1 MLAKSIHHIRQAL
14 VLLSRG
20 GQLLLALVQLI
31 EDLVVQ
37 QLDVVCPTVTED
49 SGTRHGLNVS
59 HDINTLADKSARFE
73 RRQL

>member
-1 MLAKSIHHIRQAL
+1 MLTQSIHHTRQAL

-20 GQLLLALVQLI
+20 GQFSLALVQLFQ
-31 EDLVVQ
+31 DLVVQ
-37 QLDVVCPTVTED
+37 QRGSGGFTVTED

>member
-20 GQLLLALVQLI
+20 GQLLLTLVQLI

-37 QLDVVCPTVTED
+37 QRFLLTVTED